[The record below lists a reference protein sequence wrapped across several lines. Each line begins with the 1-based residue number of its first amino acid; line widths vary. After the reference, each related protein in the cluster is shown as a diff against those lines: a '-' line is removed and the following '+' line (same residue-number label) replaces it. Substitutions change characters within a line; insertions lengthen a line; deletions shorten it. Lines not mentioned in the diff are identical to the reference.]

1 MVDLD
6 SKLEIEKKR
15 VEEEHAK
22 QRRIEELKAAAVEQR
37 NVADSRRKELQ
48 RQCRDGKEKLLKLT
62 LEISAAKREA
72 SSAKYKLAQ
81 VVPTRRG
88 DALREVYMIC
98 YIST

>member
-1 MVDLD
+1 VVDLD

-15 VEEEHAK
+15 FEAEQDK
-22 QRRIEELKAAAVEQR
+22 RRRSEELKAAAVEQR
-37 NVADSRRKELQ
+37 NVADSRRTELQ
-48 RQCRDGKEKLLKLT
+48 RQCRESKEKLLKLT
-62 LEISAAKREA
+62 REISAAKREA

-88 DALREVYMIC
+88 EALREVYMIC